1 MIPEERER
9 AQHAGG
15 MTRPRGM
22 HKVFLGYAPGVGKTY
37 TMLAEAGRR
46 SARGEEIVVGFVEP
60 HDRPE
65 TRALLEGLEVI
76 PTKTFEY
83 RGKILHEMDTDAV
96 LARRPEWAL
105 VDELAH
111 TNAPGARHEKRWQ
124 SVDELLSA
132 GINVI
137 STVNVQHLESLNDTV
152 FEITGVRVRETVPD
166 RIVDNAD
173 EVVLVDLTPQALVNR
188 LRRGAVYTAD
198 MVPRAL
204 EHFFRPGNLGA
215 LRELALR
222 KTAQEVDEELLE
234 YIEEQR
240 IEGVWPTSD
249 RILVCVTP
257 RRVSMTLL
265 RRGYRLAERLK
276 GEFECLHVRV
286 PGAPVSSSD
295 SASLQ
300 ETRAMAE
307 RLGGTWVEIESEN
320 PAQEI
325 VRYAKEHHVSFIV
338 LGQSNRGRVAEIL
351 GGSVVNH
358 IMRETVGVDVLVVA
372 DPERV

>member
-1 MIPEERER
+1 
-9 AQHAGG
+9 
-15 MTRPRGM
+15 MTAEQQNGVHTGSVPRPRGM

-46 SARGEEIVVGFVEP
+46 AARGEDIVVGFVEP

-65 TRALLEGLEVI
+65 TRALLKGLEEV

-83 RGKILHEMDTDAV
+83 RGKTLSEMDTDAV
-96 LARRPEWAL
+96 LARRPEWVL
-105 VDELAH
+105 IDELAH
-111 TNAPGARHEKRWQ
+111 TNAPGARHAKRWQ
-124 SVDELLSA
+124 SVEELLGA

-137 STVNVQHLESLNDTV
+137 STVNVQHLESMNDTV

-166 RIVDNAD
+166 RIVDGAD
-173 EVVLVDLTPQALVNR
+173 EVVLVDLTPQALINR
-188 LRRGAVYTAD
+188 LRRGSVYTAD

-222 KTAQEVDEELLE
+222 KTAQEVDDELLE

-257 RRVSMTLL
+257 RRLSTTLL
-265 RRGYRLAERLK
+265 RRGYRLVERLK
-276 GEFECLHVRV
+276 GEFECLHVRI
-286 PGAPVSSSD
+286 PGMAVSASD
-295 SASLQ
+295 AASLQ
-300 ETRAMAE
+300 ETREMAE
-307 RLGGTWVEIESEN
+307 RLGATWVEIESEN

-325 VRYAKEHHVSFIV
+325 VQYAKEHHVSFIV
-338 LGQSNRGRVAEIL
+338 LGQSGRGRVAEIL

-372 DPERV
+372 DPGRV